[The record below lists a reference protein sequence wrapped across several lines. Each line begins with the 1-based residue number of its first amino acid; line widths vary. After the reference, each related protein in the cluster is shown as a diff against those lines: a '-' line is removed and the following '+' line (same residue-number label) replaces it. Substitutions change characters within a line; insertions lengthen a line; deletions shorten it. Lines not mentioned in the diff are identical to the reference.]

1 MSCNQNQFDPTV
13 SAQATVSM
21 SPRKLRE
28 IDDPVMQMLTQL
40 HKVVYVS
47 QVLFIPRDNFF

>member
-13 SAQATVSM
+13 SVQATVSM